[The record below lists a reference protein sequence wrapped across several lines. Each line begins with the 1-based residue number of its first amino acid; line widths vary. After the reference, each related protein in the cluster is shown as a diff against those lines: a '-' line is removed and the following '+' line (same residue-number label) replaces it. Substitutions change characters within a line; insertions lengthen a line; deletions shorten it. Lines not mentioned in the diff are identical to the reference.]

1 MTKRYDSTS
10 IILGLIGLAMAA
22 FAALL
27 IALIAND
34 AFAEKTVLE
43 TFPGTKSV
51 CVATRYDY
59 SVKHTVCTAYNKVP
73 ATCTKTEVDGPVFST
88 FVSTNCK

>member
-1 MTKRYDSTS
+1 MMKRYDATS
-10 IILGLIGLAMAA
+10 IILGLVGLAAAA

-27 IALIAND
+27 VALMVND
-34 AFAEKTVLE
+34 GFATKTVLE

-59 SVKHTVCTAYNKVP
+59 SVKHTVCTQHKSVA
-73 ATCTKTEVDGPVFST
+73 ATCTKTEVAGPVFDT
-88 FVSTNCK
+88 FITTRCE

>member
-1 MTKRYDSTS
+1 MKRYDSTS
-10 IILGLIGLAMAA
+10 IILGVIGLAMMA

-51 CVATRYDY
+51 CVGTRYDY

-73 ATCTKTEVDGPVFST
+73 ATCTKTEVAGPVFDT
-88 FVSTNCK
+88 FVTTNCK